1 MNKELTP
8 LEVFNNLVER
18 LVGGEHDIDLLKAT
32 DKEYLFI
39 KTALKRLALFDDEN
53 VVAYLSRSDEKKLRA
68 LEIIKEKNVNI
79 GSFIKCCSNID
90 YEKYINGWGNWN
102 KDILYNL
109 SKNPL
114 TQEEFNLLK
123 EVLL

>member
-68 LEIIKEKNVNI
+68 LEIIKEKKVDCY
-79 GSFIKCCSNID
+79 SFIFYLEKHNETGHID
-90 YEKYINGWGNWN
+90 YAFDSYNAYA
-102 KDILYNL
+102 KDND
-109 SKNPL
+109 KPQL
-114 TQEEFNLLK
+114 TKKEFNSLK
-123 EVLL
+123 TS